1 MTLYLHVSTYN
12 FIIDSNA
19 QQSLSRLVAK
29 THIMSVLFAL
39 QTMFYNVHHL
49 KNSDLIRLVSNTCSM
64 AFLESNEL
72 TI

>member
-1 MTLYLHVSTYN
+1 MTSYLHVSTYN
-12 FIIDSNA
+12 FIIDSSA

-49 KNSDLIRLVSNTCSM
+49 KNSDFGSGWSQIHV
-64 AFLESNEL
+64 AWHF
-72 TI
+72 